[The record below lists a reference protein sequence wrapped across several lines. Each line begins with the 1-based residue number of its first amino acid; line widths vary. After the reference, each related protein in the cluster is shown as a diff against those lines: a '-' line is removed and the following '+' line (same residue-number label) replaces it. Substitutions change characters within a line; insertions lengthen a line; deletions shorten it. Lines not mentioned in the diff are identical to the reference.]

1 MEKLDSTLQ
10 APSKGM
16 EEEGKKW
23 VKVTTGSREIDGGV
37 REVALELLL
46 VSELSQAAVVGA
58 GGVGGR
64 GVAPGHAA
72 APWAA
77 CTGDV
82 VATGDWR
89 GAGGETLGSDGPLEE
104 EKSIGDRDRGSR

>member
-1 MEKLDSTLQ
+1 VPGAS
-10 APSKGM
+10 
-16 EEEGKKW
+16 
-23 VKVTTGSREIDGGV
+23 
-37 REVALELLL
+37 
-46 VSELSQAAVVGA
+46 A
-58 GGVGGR
+58 GGVLLQAMPPRR
-64 GVAPGHAA
+64 GQLP
-72 APWAA
+72 A